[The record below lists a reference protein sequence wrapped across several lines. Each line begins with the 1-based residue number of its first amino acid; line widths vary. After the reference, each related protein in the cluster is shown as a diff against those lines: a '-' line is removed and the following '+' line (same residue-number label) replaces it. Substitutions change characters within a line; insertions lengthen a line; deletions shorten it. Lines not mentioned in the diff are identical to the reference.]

1 MKEKPVK
8 KFDDPY
14 TDYDMTREEIGNRL
28 GVSRQTVADIEKKAA
43 ELALEREKM
52 IRADDRERDRI
63 AQDGVLRRQEMELKY
78 GVSLAQTQAE
88 IDAKVN
94 MDRERMQLDAI
105 AQAVQPMQ

>member
-1 MKEKPVK
+1 MDFSPPPQQPQP
-8 KFDDPY
+8 DP
-14 TDYDMTREEIGNRL
+14 TQALAQVQIQ
-28 GVSRQTVADIEKKAA
+28 SIQADIQKKAA

-78 GVSLAQTQAE
+78 GVSLAQAQAE